1 MTSDI
6 DCLFMCLLRMSVFS
20 EISSLVKSLLKSF
33 VHFIVGVF
41 VVLLI
46 SFRASMVAQKVKNA
60 PAIWESCVWSLCWED
75 PLEEGMATHSSILAW
90 LPW

>member
-60 PAIWESCVWSLCWED
+60 PAMQETPVQFLGQED
-75 PLEEGMATHSSILAW
+75 LLEKG
-90 LPW
+90 